1 MNAERIKATLVNFAL
16 SALVAVLSLGA
27 PAGAQ
32 TDSLPIQAIRDRV
45 ALLYEAHDSI
55 YDLGVS
61 EATLR
66 AVFDRRGVTAEGYD
80 YLSSSS
86 GGLFQSWSHLRPL
99 YRTADRTLSG
109 WVRAVRAGRY
119 TTAEAEAILRPALD
133 RFERLHDQIG
143 DWLEAEA
150 EARAVSAHLNG
161 LHQWEAA
168 RAVLPALDWPD
179 YALIGRLE
187 IFPREDGPL
196 NPRPEAE
203 AMAQAVSNAT
213 PEDRRRLATSV
224 AALIRLTDPAAAD
237 ALEEMIE
244 LLAART
250 DLLRQ
255 PVSAILDEAEA
266 LPDGSPAR
274 AELLARAQDRLTYHM
289 LHESRLAAGAAT
301 VAGEEEQEEVIA
313 ALLAQARR
321 LIRLR
326 NDLIDPTRPNSP
338 ALRFVSVLH
347 ASLLTLGVSEDAV
360 PEVRELRIII
370 SEVGSAVALAGQRPP
385 TAIFA
390 GAFGAASGVAGQ
402 SAAGIL
408 QAADCLEL
416 LNAAIANDDQA
427 VTGSADC
434 SRELERMLQGRAFV
448 AEAAQGFL
456 ESTVAQLPV
465 IGPLVSTMIGWFS
478 TE

>member
-1 MNAERIKATLVNFAL
+1 MNAVRIKSTLVNIAL
-16 SALVAVLSLGA
+16 SGLVAVLSLTA
-27 PAGAQ
+27 PVIAQ

-45 ALLYEAHDSI
+45 ALLYETHDRQ
-55 YDLGVS
+55 YDLDVS

-66 AVFDRRGVTAEGYD
+66 VVFDRQGVTEEGYD
-80 YLSSSS
+80 YLTSSS

-109 WVRAVRAGRY
+109 WVRAVRSGRY
-119 TTAEAEAILRPALD
+119 TTAEAEAVLRPALD
-133 RFERLHDQIG
+133 RFETLHDQIG

-161 LHQWEAA
+161 QHQWEAA
-168 RAVLPALDWPD
+168 RAVLPALDRPD
-179 YALIGRLE
+179 YAQIGRLE

-196 NPRPEAE
+196 DPRPEAE
-203 AMAQAVSNAT
+203 ALARAVANAS
-213 PEDRRRLATSV
+213 PEDHRRLAASAT
-224 AALIRLTDPAAAD
+224 ALIRLTDPTAAD
-237 ALEEMIE
+237 ALEELID
-244 LLAART
+244 LLEART

-266 LPDGSPAR
+266 LPDDSRAR
-274 AELLARAQDRLTYHM
+274 ADLLARAQDRLTYH
-289 LHESRLAAGAAT
+289 LSHETRLAAGAAT
-301 VAGEEEQEEVIA
+301 AAGEEEREEVIA

-321 LIRLR
+321 LIRMR

-347 ASLLTLGVSEDAV
+347 ASLLTLGVSEDST
-360 PEVRELRIII
+360 PEVRELRVII

-390 GAFGAASGVAGQ
+390 GAFGAASGLAGQ
-402 SAAGIL
+402 STAGIL

-416 LNAAIANDDQA
+416 LNAAIANNDQS

-465 IGPLVSTMIGWFS
+465 IGSLVSTMIGWFS